1 MKRHLAPLLMLLTLF
16 PIVFASPP
24 PNSLDRPKPTVPGIA
39 PEYPQIF
46 KQEDLEKLGLERYPW
61 IHNDRDWQWGKM
73 KIEIR
78 MRTRHKH
85 YKIRMLYE
93 ATEKR
98 LLKAW
103 RVIVS
108 TLRIGD

>member
-1 MKRHLAPLLMLLTLF
+1 MKRHLAPLFMFLTLF

-39 PEYPQIF
+39 PEHPQVF
-46 KQEDLEKLGLERYPW
+46 KQEDIEKLNLQALNW
-61 IHNDRDWQWGKM
+61 INMDPDWQRTRM
-73 KIEIR
+73 KAEIR
-78 MRTRHKH
+78 SRVLHKY
-85 YKIRMLYE
+85 YKIKDLIE
-93 ATEKR
+93 ATDRPLRKT
-98 LLKAW
+98 W